1 MATSAWSGIPR
12 ARTAPSRS
20 TRTSASTPPASGLY
34 AACLRPGDTVEHAI
48 ESGRGAWLQLARG
61 AVALNGHAMKEGDG
75 AALADE
81 DVVRAA
87 ADAESEVLLF
97 DLV

>member
-1 MATSAWSGIPR
+1 MRMRYESAPSSIRARELSADHSRKATS
-12 ARTAPSRS
+12 PSVICVR
-20 TRTSASTPPASGLY
+20 
-34 AACLRPGDTVEHAI
+34 
-48 ESGRGAWLQLARG
+48 WLQLARG
-61 AVALNGHAMKEGDG
+61 AVALNGHAMKEDDG

-81 DVVRAA
+81 DVVRVE